1 VIQGARGLY
10 EYLQGIQAYLAPP
23 IAAVFFFGVFM
34 KRLTAAGCLAA
45 LLTGFALGVIRLV
58 VDTPVTL
65 GMAGYQNGY
74 SPGSWLWILN
84 NIYFQYYGLLIFLV
98 SVAVLI
104 VVSYATPAPGEHQL
118 AGLTYATVTREQR
131 RLSRR
136 SWNQWDVVNSA
147 VVLVLIAAAY
157 IYFNG

>member
-1 VIQGARGLY
+1 ARCFSYSVQVLRAF
-10 EYLQGIQAYLAPP
+10 LPPP

-34 KRLTAAGCLAA
+34 RRLTGAGCLAA
-45 LLTGFALGVIRLV
+45 LLTGFAMGVLRLF

-74 SPGSWLWILN
+74 TQGSWLGILN
-84 NIYFQYYGLLIFLV
+84 NIYFQYYGLLIFVV

-104 VVSYATPAPGEHQL
+104 VVSYATPPPRAHQL
-118 AGLTYATVTREQR
+118 TGLTYATVTSEQR
-131 RLSRR
+131 RESRR
-136 SWNQWDVVNSA
+136 SWNHWDVINST
-147 VVLVLIAAAY
+147 VVLLLIAAAY